1 MGSALWKDTLREIK
15 KSPGRFFSI
24 LMIVAIGVAF
34 FAGVKASIPD
44 MKHTAD
50 KYFDEYHMMD
60 LRVVSTFGLTEDD
73 VAAIQKI
80 DGIEGV
86 FATYTK
92 DVITYVDTEQ
102 YVVKV
107 HALPE
112 NTDEN
117 NADYINRVEI
127 VEGRL
132 PQKSGECVIQETQM
146 FKLPMNIGEKLT
158 LESGTKEKLSDSL
171 KTSEYTIVGKV
182 KTPYYL
188 SNQIGSSAIGSGKID
203 FYMMIPQHE
212 FISDIYTEVNLTVN
226 GARDYNAYDDEYFE
240 HIDHVKRAIENI
252 ASERSEIRFEQIKKE
267 AEKQLAKHQ
276 KEYEAGKQKYEKEIK
291 TGEAKLDAAKT
302 ELILGKASLAATR
315 DRYAD
320 QFASYRIQIE
330 EGKKQLEILK
340 QTYESSKKTFAAT
353 KQELLKQLDQLEL
366 QIKDLYQQITDNEEQ
381 IKECEEQLKNP
392 NLTDLERR
400 LLEEKL
406 SAYKQS
412 KQIAEA
418 SLPYLEPAKQALAYQ
433 IEQGEAGLKQT
444 AVMIETQ
451 EKQLAAKQ
459 QELTDGEARANEEF
473 ALGEQRLAQGEN
485 EYNEGKIQ
493 LETAEISGQAE
504 LDKGK
509 EQLEKAQKDLEE
521 MAEPQWYALD
531 RHSHYSYMDYGSVAD
546 RMDGIAKVFPLF
558 FFLVAALVCLTTMT
572 RMVDEQRGNIGTLK
586 ALGYGKNAIALKFI
600 LYALIASVF
609 GSVLGCCLG
618 MTIFPTV
625 IFNAWN
631 LMYTLPPIS
640 FAAQPKLA
648 VGASLIV
655 TMITVAATF
664 AAVYKE
670 LMETPALLMRPKAPK
685 AGKKIL
691 IERITPLWKRLSFI
705 QKVTARNLFR
715 YKKRFLM
722 TVIGISGCSALL
734 VAGFGIQDSIS
745 TVVNKQYGEIL
756 KYDVSLQLK
765 EDINDVEQKELL
777 KQLQDDSRITAVMG
791 LSMENASVDIDGEE
805 NAVTI
810 ISPNDTEALPQFI
823 SLHARGSEDELP
835 LNSDG
840 VLISE
845 KLSMNSNAK
854 SGDTLEIDAGDGI
867 KRQVKVI
874 GIVENY
880 VGHYMYMA
888 PSYYKEVFHIRP
900 YDNAFVLR
908 MKQPGG
914 SDEQTLGNDLMKQEN
929 ITSIT
934 FYSGLAESFSDTIAS
949 LSFVVIV
956 LVVAAGLLA
965 FIVLYNLTN
974 VNISER
980 LREIATIKVLGFYDL
995 EVAQYV
1001 YRENILL
1008 TMIGGLCGLGLGI
1021 GLHQLIMN
1029 LAEMENVMFGRN
1041 IDASSFLISFG
1052 ITMLFGMVVNMV
1064 MYRKLKKIPMVE
1076 SLKSVE

>member
-1 MGSALWKDTLREIK
+1 MGGALWKDTLREIK

-24 LMIVAIGVAF
+24 MMIVAIGVAF

-50 KYFDEYHMMD
+50 KYFDDYHMMD

-73 VAAIQKI
+73 VAEIQKV

-92 DVITYVDTEQ
+92 DVLTHVDTEQ

-117 NADYINRVEI
+117 NANYINRLEI

-158 LESGTKEKLSDSL
+158 LESGTNEKLSDSL
-171 KTSEYTIVGKV
+171 KSTEFTIVGKV

-188 SNQIGSSAIGSGKID
+188 SNQIGTTTIGSGKID
-203 FYMMIPQHE
+203 FYMMIPQQE
-212 FISDIYTEVNLTVN
+212 FVSDIYTEVNLTVN
-226 GARDYNAYDDEYFE
+226 DARAYNAYEDDYFE
-240 HIDHVKRAIENI
+240 HTGHVKRAIENI
-252 ASERSEIRFEQIKKE
+252 AQERVEIRFEQIKKE
-267 AEKQLAKHQ
+267 AEKQLEKHQ
-276 KEYEAGKQKYEKEIK
+276 KEYESGKQTYEKEIK
-291 TGEAKLDAAKT
+291 AGEAKLDAAKT

-320 QFASYRIQIE
+320 QFAAYRVQIE

-340 QTYESSKKTFAAT
+340 QTYDSSEKTFAAT
-353 KQELLKQLDQLEL
+353 KQELLKQLDQMEL
-366 QIKDLYQQITDNEEQ
+366 QIKDLYQQITDNEVQ
-381 IKECEEQLKNP
+381 IKECEDQLKDP

-400 LLEEKL
+400 LIEEKL
-406 SAYKQS
+406 AAYKQS
-412 KQIAEA
+412 KQLAEA
-418 SLPYLEPAKQALAYQ
+418 ALPYLEPAKQALEYQ

-451 EKQLAAKQ
+451 EKQLAVKQ
-459 QELTDGEARANEEF
+459 QELTDGEAKANEEF

-485 EYNEGKIQ
+485 EYNAGKIE
-493 LETAEISGQAE
+493 LEAAKISGQAE

-521 MAEPQWYALD
+521 MAEPQWYVLD

-546 RMDGIAKVFPLF
+546 RMEGIAKVFPLF

-586 ALGYGKNAIALKFI
+586 ALGYGKNAIASKFI
-600 LYALIASVF
+600 LYALIASVC

-631 LMYTLPPIS
+631 LMYTLPSIS
-640 FAAQPKLA
+640 FKAQPGLA
-648 VGASLIV
+648 IGASLIV

-765 EDINDVEQKELL
+765 EDIKDSEQKELL
-777 KQLQDDSRITAVMG
+777 KQLREDSRVAAVMG
-791 LSMENASVDIDGEE
+791 LSMENASIDIDGETTSL
-805 NAVTI
+805 TI
-810 ISPNDTEALPQFI
+810 VSPNDTEALSRFI
-823 SLHARGSEDELP
+823 SLHSRGSAEELP
-835 LNSDG
+835 LSSDG

-867 KRQVKVI
+867 KRKVKVT
-874 GIVENY
+874 GVVENY

-888 PSYYKEVFHIRP
+888 PSYYKDIFHIRP
-900 YDNAFVLR
+900 YDNTFVLK
-908 MKQPGG
+908 MKQPGS
-914 SDEQTLGNDLMKQEN
+914 SDEQTLGNDLMKLEG

-949 LSFVVIV
+949 LSFVVVV
-956 LVVAAGLLA
+956 LVAAAGLLA

-1041 IDASSFLISFG
+1041 IDLSSFLLSFG
-1052 ITMLFGMVVNMV
+1052 ITMLFGMIVNLV